1 MDFVIDLLISNSYNL
16 ILILINCFTT
26 KKYYIL
32 YTTNENCIILKVIT
46 QLYLKRYKNF
56 MVFYY
61 HLFQIEISSLFYE
74 SGKILTKSLIVLLTY
89 LYLSY
94 NNLQFIY
101 SLSQIFKNYH
111 SLYEMCISY
120 VKLYCEIE

>member
-1 MDFVIDLLISNSYNL
+1 MKIVLFLKLLLNY
-16 ILILINCFTT
+16 
-26 KKYYIL
+26 
-32 YTTNENCIILKVIT
+32 
-46 QLYLKRYKNF
+46 YLKRYKNF

-74 SGKILTKSLIVLLTY
+74 SGKILTKSLIFLLTY

-94 NNLQFIY
+94 NNFQFIY

-120 VKLYCEIE
+120 VKLYYEIE